1 MRDATLARYTG
12 ALAAVGGGT
21 WGVAGFFWSAF
32 DGCPEPLCLT
42 GISNTRTAVSLTGLL
57 MVLSMSMLAAAGF
70 AAILVVGRQGALRL
84 PGAVPG
90 AVGAVTCALGLTDMM
105 LILGFSEGSVD
116 TYLEE
121 AGAGILAILTG
132 ITLVGCVLLGVRGLS
147 RAVGAFFV
155 IGAFSLASATNDS
168 TPQALLVA
176 TSGMCWCAAGLLLLL
191 RTSDAPPIGGSARRS
206 IAAAE

>member
-1 MRDATLARYTG
+1 MRDAMLARYTG

-21 WGVAGFFWSAF
+21 WGVAGLFWSAF

-42 GISNTRTAVSLTGLL
+42 ATSDTTTAVSVTGLL
-57 MVLSMSMLAAAGF
+57 MVVSMSMLAAAGF
-70 AAILVVGRQGALRL
+70 GVILVVGRQGALRL

-90 AVGAVTCALGLTDMM
+90 AVGAVTCALGFVDMM
-105 LILGFSEGSVD
+105 LILASSEGPAD
-116 TYLEE
+116 PYLEE
-121 AGAGILAILTG
+121 AGGGMLAILAG
-132 ITLVGCVLLGVRGLS
+132 ISLVGCVLLGVHGLP
-147 RAVGAFFV
+147 RAVGALLV

-176 TSGMCWCAAGLLLLL
+176 MSGMCWCAAGLLLLL
-191 RTSDAPPIGGSARRS
+191 RTRDKPPIGRPARRS